1 MLLVLGL
8 ALSPAFATDVDGV
21 VGDLSYGGN
30 LGEDTAS
37 YTSGK
42 PVSISHSGGNIS
54 VNCLEAQKL
63 SARLPY
69 NLSGSAESSLEAYG
83 NGIGLKVGGDG
94 KGGGVVSTRM
104 PTKTS
109 GVATVDAPLTVNV
122 PVGASAITVSQSGS
136 GWVSVKNC
144 SGALKVSAGA
154 GGVFASGSF
163 TSVTVSATGG
173 DVKVVVSDGGVLKG
187 TSSVSAPGGNA
198 ALVLSTAQGGKL
210 SAKGSEVSVQ
220 QTVMGT
226 NDAGYVSGTFGVSG
240 PSISVSAKQ
249 RVDVTAE

>member
-1 MLLVLGL
+1 MTLLL
-8 ALSPAFATDVDGV
+8 ALSFSSAHATDVDGV
-21 VGDLSYGGN
+21 VGDLNYGGT
-30 LGEDTAS
+30 LSEEAS
-37 YTSGK
+37 NYTVGK
-42 PVSISHSGGNIS
+42 PVSISHSGGNIT
-54 VNCLEAQKL
+54 VNCSETPKL

-69 NLSGSAESSLEAYG
+69 SLTGSGEASLEAYG
-83 NGIGLKVGGDG
+83 KGIGVKASGDG

-104 PTKTS
+104 PSKTS

-122 PVGASAITVSQSGS
+122 PAGVTALTVSQSGA

-154 GGVFASGSF
+154 GGVFASGTF
-163 TSVTVSATGG
+163 TSVNVTASGG
-173 DVKVVVSDGGVLKG
+173 DVKVVVADGAVLTG
-187 TSSVSAPGGNA
+187 SSSVSAPGGKA

-210 SAKGSEVSVQ
+210 TAKAAEVSVQ

-226 NDAGYVSGTFGVSG
+226 NDGGYVSGTFGVSG
-240 PSISVSAKQ
+240 PSLSVSAKE